1 VIKEMSDD
9 ILVLEDIHK
18 VYGEGTPNEVHAL
31 RGVNLQIK
39 RGEMVAIMGPSGC
52 GKTTM
57 LNMCGGLDSPTSG
70 TIKIDG
76 TDISTFSDGRMTTF
90 RRDNIGYVFQLFNL
104 FEYMNALENV
114 MVPLLAQGMSY
125 PEATRKA
132 TMILREIGLGDRIY
146 HSPPELSG
154 GQQQRV
160 AISRALVTR
169 PVIILGDEP
178 TGDLDSVTS
187 EDLMEMFKRINIDN
201 QQTLILVTHSE
212 WIGEQC
218 ERIIRLRDGKVVEDG
233 FQ

>member
-1 VIKEMSDD
+1 MKNDN
-9 ILVLEDIHK
+9 ILVLEDLHK
-18 VYGEGTPNEVHAL
+18 IYGEGTPNEVHAL

-39 RGEMVAIMGPSGC
+39 CGEMIAIMGPSGC

-57 LNMCGGLDSPTSG
+57 LNICGGLDLPTSG
-70 TIKIDG
+70 TVKING
-76 TDISTFSDGRMTTF
+76 IDISTFSDEKMTAF

-104 FEYMNALENV
+104 FDYMNALENV
-114 MVPLLAQGMSY
+114 MVPLLVQGMSN
-125 PEATRKA
+125 PEASRKA
-132 TMILREIGLGDRIY
+132 TMILREVGLGDRIY

-160 AISRALVTR
+160 AIARSLITH
-169 PVIILGDEP
+169 PVIIFGDEP

-187 EDLMEMFKRINIDN
+187 EDLMEMFQRINVDN

-212 WIGEQC
+212 WIGKQC
-218 ERIIRLRDGKVVEDG
+218 KRIIRLRDGQVVEEG

>member
-1 VIKEMSDD
+1 MSDD
-9 ILVLEDIHK
+9 ILVLEDLHK
-18 VYGEGTPNEVHAL
+18 IYGEGTPNEVHAL
-31 RGVNLQIK
+31 RGVNLKIK

-57 LNMCGGLDSPTSG
+57 LNICGGLDFPTSG

-76 TDISTFSDGRMTTF
+76 IDTSTFSDKEMTSF

-104 FEYMNALENV
+104 FDYMNALENV

-212 WIGEQC
+212 WIGKQC

>member
-1 VIKEMSDD
+1 MSDN
-9 ILVLEDIHK
+9 ILELEDLYKI
-18 VYGEGTPNEVHAL
+18 YGEGTPNEVHAL
-31 RGVNLQIK
+31 RGVNIEIK

-57 LNMCGGLDSPTSG
+57 LNMCGGLDFPTSG

-76 TDISTFSDGRMTTF
+76 IDISTFSDKQMTTF

-104 FEYMNALENV
+104 FDYMNALENV

-125 PEATRKA
+125 PEATRRA

-146 HSPPELSG
+146 HFPLELSG

-160 AISRALVTR
+160 AISRALITR

-187 EDLMEMFKRINIDN
+187 EDLMEMFKRINNDN

-233 FQ
+233 YQ

>member
-1 VIKEMSDD
+1 VNSKMSDD

-18 VYGEGTPNEVHAL
+18 IYGEGTPNEVHAL
-31 RGVNLQIK
+31 RGVNLQIS
-39 RGEMVAIMGPSGC
+39 RGEMVAVMGPSGC

-57 LNMCGGLDSPTSG
+57 LNICGGLDSPTSG
-70 TIKIDG
+70 TIKING
-76 TDISTFSDGRMTTF
+76 IDISTYSDGQMTTF

-104 FEYMNALENV
+104 FDYMNALENV
-114 MVPLLAQGMSY
+114 MVPLLAQGFSY

-132 TMILREIGLGDRIY
+132 TMILREVGLGDRIY

-160 AISRALVTR
+160 AISRALVTQ

-178 TGDLDSVTS
+178 TGDLDSITS
-187 EDLMEMFKRINIDN
+187 EDLMDMFKRINTN
-201 QQTLILVTHSE
+201 NRQTLILVTHSE

-218 ERIIRLRDGKVVEDG
+218 ERIIRLRDGEVVEDC
-233 FQ
+233 

>member
-1 VIKEMSDD
+1 MSDY
-9 ILVLEDIHK
+9 ILVLEDLHK

-31 RGVNLQIK
+31 RGVTLQIK

-57 LNMCGGLDSPTSG
+57 LNICGGLDSPTSG

-76 TDISTFSDGRMTTF
+76 VDISTFSDGQMTTF

-104 FEYMNALENV
+104 FDYMNALENV

-125 PEATRKA
+125 PEATRRA

-187 EDLMEMFKRINIDN
+187 EDLMEMFKRINTDN
-201 QQTLILVTHSE
+201 HQTLILVTHSE

-218 ERIIRLRDGKVVEDG
+218 ERIIRLRDGKVVEDSY
-233 FQ
+233 Q

>member
-1 VIKEMSDD
+1 MSDD
-9 ILVLEDIHK
+9 ILVLENLHK
-18 VYGEGTPNEVHAL
+18 IYGEGTPNEVHAL
-31 RGVNLQIK
+31 RGINLQIK

-57 LNMCGGLDSPTSG
+57 LNICGGLDSPTSG
-70 TIKIDG
+70 TVKIDG
-76 TDISTFSDGRMTTF
+76 IDISTFSDGHMTSF
-90 RRDNIGYVFQLFNL
+90 RRDNIGFVFQLFNL
-104 FEYMNALENV
+104 FDYMNAVENV
-114 MVPLLAQGMSY
+114 MVPLLAQGINY

-132 TMILREIGLGDRIY
+132 TMILREIGIGDRIY
-146 HSPPELSG
+146 HSPSALSG

-218 ERIIRLRDGKVVEDG
+218 ERIIRLRDGKVVEEG
-233 FQ
+233 F

>member
-1 VIKEMSDD
+1 MTDE

-18 VYGEGTPNEVHAL
+18 IYGEGTSNEVHAL
-31 RGVNLQIK
+31 RGVNLQIS
-39 RGEMVAIMGPSGC
+39 RGEMVAVMGPSGC

-57 LNMCGGLDSPTSG
+57 LNICGGLDSPTSG
-70 TIKIDG
+70 TIKING
-76 TDISTFSDGRMTTF
+76 VDISTFSDGQMTTF

-104 FEYMNALENV
+104 FDYMSALENV
-114 MVPLLAQGMSY
+114 MVPLLAQGLNY

-132 TMILREIGLGDRIY
+132 TMILREVGLGDRIY

-187 EDLMEMFKRINIDN
+187 EDLMDMFKRINTN
-201 QQTLILVTHSE
+201 NRQTLILVTHSE

-218 ERIIRLRDGKVVEDG
+218 ERIIRLRDGEVVEDC
-233 FQ
+233 

>member
-1 VIKEMSDD
+1 MANE
-9 ILVLEDIHK
+9 ILVLEDLHK
-18 VYGEGTPNEVHAL
+18 IYGEGTPHEIHAL
-31 RGVNLQIK
+31 RGVNLKIK
-39 RGEMVAIMGPSGC
+39 YGEMVAIMGPSGC

-57 LNMCGGLDSPTSG
+57 LNICGGLDSPTSG
-70 TIKIDG
+70 TVKING
-76 TDISTFSDGRMTTF
+76 VDISTFSDEKMTSF

-104 FEYMNALENV
+104 FDYMNALENV

-125 PEATRKA
+125 PEATRKS
-132 TMILREIGLGDRIY
+132 TMILREVGLGDKIY

-160 AISRALVTR
+160 AIARSLVTS

-187 EDLMEMFKRINIDN
+187 KDLMEMFRRINVDN

-212 WIGEQC
+212 WIGKQC
-218 ERIIRLRDGKVVEDG
+218 NRIIRLRDGKVVEDG
-233 FQ
+233 YQ

>member
-1 VIKEMSDD
+1 MTDD

-18 VYGEGTPNEVHAL
+18 IYGEGTPNEVHAL
-31 RGVNLQIK
+31 RGVTLQIN
-39 RGEMVAIMGPSGC
+39 RGEMVAVMGPSGC

-57 LNMCGGLDSPTSG
+57 LNICGGLDSPTSG
-70 TIKIDG
+70 TIKING
-76 TDISTFSDGRMTTF
+76 VDISTYSDGQMTTF

-104 FEYMNALENV
+104 FDYMSALENV
-114 MVPLLAQGMSY
+114 MVPLLAQGFSY
-125 PEATRKA
+125 PEATRRA
-132 TMILREIGLGDRIY
+132 TIILREVGLGDRIY

-187 EDLMEMFKRINIDN
+187 EDLMEMFKRINSDN
-201 QQTLILVTHSE
+201 RQTLILVTHSE

-218 ERIIRLRDGKVVEDG
+218 ERIIRLRDGEVVEDC
-233 FQ
+233 

>member
-1 VIKEMSDD
+1 MSDG
-9 ILVLEDIHK
+9 ILVLEDLHK
-18 VYGEGTPNEVHAL
+18 IYGESTPNEVHAL
-31 RGVNLQIK
+31 RGVNLEIK

-57 LNMCGGLDSPTSG
+57 LNICGGLDSPTSG
-70 TIKIDG
+70 TVKING
-76 TDISTFSDGRMTTF
+76 IDISTFSDVQMTAF

-104 FEYMNALENV
+104 FDYMNALENV
-114 MVPLLAQGMSY
+114 MIPLLTQGMSY

-132 TMILREIGLGDRIY
+132 TMILREVGLGDRIY
-146 HSPPELSG
+146 HTPPEISG

-160 AISRALVTR
+160 AIARALITH

-187 EDLMEMFKRINIDN
+187 EDLMEMFRRINIDN
-201 QQTLILVTHSE
+201 QQTLILVTHSA

-218 ERIIRLRDGKVVEDG
+218 DRIILLRDGEVVEDG
-233 FQ
+233 YQ

>member
-1 VIKEMSDD
+1 MIND
-9 ILVLEDIHK
+9 ILVLENLQK
-18 VYGEGTPNEVHAL
+18 TYSEGTPNEIHAL
-31 RGVNLQIK
+31 KGINLKIK

-57 LNMCGGLDSPTSG
+57 LNICGGLDSPTSG
-70 TIKIDG
+70 TVKING
-76 TDISTFSDGRMTTF
+76 IDISTFSNGKMTTF

-104 FEYMNALENV
+104 FDYMNSLENV
-114 MVPLLAQGMSY
+114 MVPLLVQGMSY

-132 TMILREIGLGDRIY
+132 TMVLREVGLGDRIY

-160 AISRALVTR
+160 AIARSLITQ

-187 EDLMEMFKRINIDN
+187 EDLMEMFRRINIEN
-201 QQTLILVTHSE
+201 HQTLILVTHSE
-212 WIGEQC
+212 WIGKQC
-218 ERIIRLRDGKVVEDG
+218 DRIIRLHDGKVIQEG
-233 FQ
+233 LK

>member
-1 VIKEMSDD
+1 MSDG
-9 ILVLEDIHK
+9 ILVLEDLHK
-18 VYGEGTPNEVHAL
+18 IYGESTPNEVHAL
-31 RGVNLQIK
+31 RGVNLEIK

-57 LNMCGGLDSPTSG
+57 LNICGGLDSPTSG
-70 TIKIDG
+70 TVKING
-76 TDISTFSDGRMTTF
+76 IDISTFSDVQMTAF

-104 FEYMNALENV
+104 FDYMNALENV
-114 MVPLLAQGMSY
+114 MVPLLTQGMSY

-132 TMILREIGLGDRIY
+132 TMILREVGLGDRIY
-146 HSPPELSG
+146 HTPPELSG

-160 AISRALVTR
+160 AIARALITR

-187 EDLMEMFKRINIDN
+187 EDLMEMFRRINIDN
-201 QQTLILVTHSE
+201 QQTLILVTHSA

-218 ERIIRLRDGKVVEDG
+218 DRIILLRDGKVVEDG
-233 FQ
+233 YQ

>member
-1 VIKEMSDD
+1 MNKD
-9 ILVLEDIHK
+9 ILVLKGLHK
-18 VYGEGTPNEVHAL
+18 IYGKDSPNEVHAL
-31 RGVNLQIK
+31 RGVNLHIK
-39 RGEMVAIMGPSGC
+39 QGEMVAVMGPSGC

-57 LNMCGGLDSPTSG
+57 LNICGGLDTPTSG
-70 TIKIDG
+70 TVMING
-76 TDISTFSDGRMTTF
+76 LDISTYNDEQMTAF

-104 FEYMNALENV
+104 FDYMNALENV

-132 TMILREIGLGDRIY
+132 TMILREVGLGDRIY
-146 HSPPELSG
+146 HTPPELSG

-160 AISRALVTR
+160 AVARALVTR

-187 EDLMEMFKRINIDN
+187 EDLMEMFRRINIDN
-201 QQTLILVTHSE
+201 RQTLILVTHST

-218 ERIIRLRDGKVVEDG
+218 DRIIRLRDGKVVEDG
-233 FQ
+233 YQ

>member
-1 VIKEMSDD
+1 MSDE
-9 ILVLEDIHK
+9 ILVLEDVHK
-18 VYGEGTPNEVHAL
+18 IYGEGTSNEVHAL
-31 RGVNLQIK
+31 KGVNLQIS
-39 RGEMVAIMGPSGC
+39 RGEMVAVMGPSGC

-57 LNMCGGLDSPTSG
+57 LNICGGLDSPTSG
-70 TIKIDG
+70 IIKING
-76 TDISTFSDGRMTTF
+76 VDISTFSDGQMTTF

-104 FEYMNALENV
+104 FDYMSALENV
-114 MVPLLAQGMSY
+114 MVPLLAQGLNY

-132 TMILREIGLGDRIY
+132 TMILREVGLGDRIY
-146 HSPPELSG
+146 HSPPKLSG

-187 EDLMEMFKRINIDN
+187 EDLMDMFKRINTDN
-201 QQTLILVTHSE
+201 RQTLILVTHSE

-218 ERIIRLRDGKVVEDG
+218 ERIIRLRDGEVVEDC
-233 FQ
+233 

>member
-1 VIKEMSDD
+1 MSDD

>member
-1 VIKEMSDD
+1 MRNDN
-9 ILVLEDIHK
+9 ILVLEDLHK

-57 LNMCGGLDSPTSG
+57 LNICGGLDLPTSG
-70 TIKIDG
+70 TVKING
-76 TDISTFSDGRMTTF
+76 IDISTFSDEKMTAF

-104 FEYMNALENV
+104 FDYMNALENV
-114 MVPLLAQGMSY
+114 MVPLLVQGMNN
-125 PEATRKA
+125 PEASRKA
-132 TMILREIGLGDRIY
+132 TMILREVGLGDRIY

-160 AISRALVTR
+160 AIARSLITH
-169 PVIILGDEP
+169 PVIIFGDEP

-187 EDLMEMFKRINIDN
+187 EDLMEMFQRINVDN

-218 ERIIRLRDGKVVEDG
+218 ERIIRLRDGQVVEEG
-233 FQ
+233 F